1 MYDIFYVGFWGE
13 LRAGLRR
20 YAGVCQC
27 MEIYEKYG
35 KLCCVVQQI
44 GDCIMKKKMLTV
56 ISAGLCAAVGLCGCS
71 SNENEDPFTGDVAEE
86 LPYQAKLNAINP
98 SAYSSVEGLNLE
110 PGTYISVL
118 GKEEDS
124 PYWNQIRAGV
134 QQAADDLNEMLDY
147 SGDDSIKVLF
157 NAPSSGEDIDEQV
170 NILDEEL
177 ARYPDVIAIASVDEN
192 ASAVQFDLATENG
205 IPIVAFDSDNTY
217 QGIQCICITDNT
229 AAAAEGA
236 QKLCEATGGAGEVA
250 LIVHD
255 SVSGN
260 AKERAQAFTSE
271 ISENYPQINVVET
284 IYMDQLDSLKEQ
296 AAAEQLEITP
306 EQLEAARAAVAAES
320 QDPANAADGD
330 GGTSPDSSDS
340 GDAGAG
346 EEGGEETDTADN
358 ANEIMNQVTST
369 AQAMSDEDAVAYCL
383 GKHPDLK
390 GCFGTNEDAV
400 QLSVSALENAEMID
414 NVQVMGFDAG
424 NGQIEDLENGSIDG
438 LIVQNPFGM
447 GYAAV
452 VAAAR
457 TVLESGNEAVVDTG
471 YIWVD
476 RDNLEEDSVQAMLYE

>member
-1 MYDIFYVGFWGE
+1 
-13 LRAGLRR
+13 
-20 YAGVCQC
+20 
-27 MEIYEKYG
+27 
-35 KLCCVVQQI
+35 
-44 GDCIMKKKMLTV
+44 MKKKVLTV

-86 LPYQAKLNAINP
+86 LPYQANLNAVSP
-98 SAYSSVEGLNLE
+98 SAYSSVEGLDLE

-147 SGDDSIKVLF
+147 SGDDSIRVLF

-205 IPIVAFDSDNTY
+205 IPIVAFDSGNTY

-236 QKLCEATGGAGEVA
+236 QKLCEATGGSGEVA

-260 AKERAQAFTSE
+260 AKDRAEAFVSE
-271 ISENYPQINVVET
+271 ISENYPQISVVET

-306 EQLEAARAAVAAES
+306 EQLEAAKASAAAAA
-320 QDPANAADGD
+320 QDAADGASGED
-330 GGTSPDSSDS
+330 GAASDS
-340 GDAGAG
+340 TDSGEAG
-346 EEGGEETDTADN
+346 EGDNSNAGENSADN
-358 ANEIMNQVTST
+358 ASEIMDQVNRA
-369 AQAMSDEDAVAYCL
+369 AQAMSDEEAVAYCL

-400 QLSVSALENAEMID
+400 QLSVAALENAEMIE

-424 NGQIEDLENGSIDG
+424 SSQIEDLENGAIDG

-476 RDNLEEDSVQAMLYE
+476 RDNMEEDSVQAMLYE